1 MFDRHQGRPF
11 ALVGDCCPFHL
22 PLLLR
27 TGNSWPSVAH
37 MKANGARIRE
47 LREAK
52 PLGLRAFARMAEI
65 NCSNLSRLERG
76 QKTASRETL
85 ERIADLLGAPFDEIA
100 A

>member
-1 MFDRHQGRPF
+1 
-11 ALVGDCCPFHL
+11 
-22 PLLLR
+22 
-27 TGNSWPSVAH
+27 

-52 PLGLRAFARMAEI
+52 PLGLNAMAGMVGI
-65 NCSNLSRLERG
+65 NRNNLSQLERD

-85 ERIADLLGAPFDEIA
+85 ERIADLLGAPFEEIA